1 MWVYVKVN
9 RIVFRT
15 STALLWRHTYG
26 LFAMLFALRT
36 AFMHAAAVYSVEQC
50 QSFIAY
56 FHDFLADDR
65 PRSKYQKKVV
75 AFAFSFSFFGGKG
88 NKASF

>member
-1 MWVYVKVN
+1 MSMWIYVNVN
-9 RIVFRT
+9 LIAFRT
-15 STALLWRHTYG
+15 STARCHTYG

-50 QSFIAY
+50 RSFIAY

-65 PRSKYQKKVV
+65 PKSKHQKKVV
-75 AFAFSFSFFGGKG
+75 AFPFSFSFFLCVYVK
-88 NKASF
+88 